1 MSRLSFGIVGFA
13 LPLYAYD
20 LGMSLAQLGMLAS
33 FNTVVSLALKPIM
46 GRTADRIGYRRGL
59 LWATILRSA
68 VTILY
73 LVAAAPAQLFAV
85 RGVHGLSDSAR
96 DPAVAV
102 LLADRGGKRAIAR
115 SFAWYQTAK
124 TIAGSLGKTAGGL
137 LIGIGVAGFAPVFLV
152 AAGLSLLPVLLVAT
166 SVKEPRHPESD
177 DATSITLPRS
187 AQSRHQK
194 PRRSA
199 PNGRRFISQLRRHRP
214 RRATPAGLPPTPQ
227 PTPTAVP
234 RKGRYVV
241 LGFLVSGSTSMLGTL
256 FPVLAV
262 EYAGLTPAQA
272 GALYLVTPVL
282 ALTGPL
288 FGWLSDSVSRSLVLS
303 IRSGTNVLSSLVFL
317 LAPTFAGFL
326 TGKALD
332 DLGKAAFR
340 PAWGSVMAD
349 VAAQDPKRRAR
360 IMGWLSAGED
370 AGSVVAPIV
379 AGLIWGAW
387 GIAALLLTRAG
398 LALVAE
404 IYAVAIARRP
414 PAVSEPRGR
423 RLEDAVR

>member
-1 MSRLSFGIVGFA
+1 M
-13 LPLYAYD
+13 
-20 LGMSLAQLGMLAS
+20 
-33 FNTVVSLALKPIM
+33 
-46 GRTADRIGYRRGL
+46 
-59 LWATILRSA
+59 
-68 VTILY
+68 
-73 LVAAAPAQLFAV
+73 
-85 RGVHGLSDSAR
+85 GVHGLSDSAR
-96 DPAVAV
+96 DPSVAV

-177 DATSITLPRS
+177 DTVSNALPQPS
-187 AQSRHQK
+187 QSRHHE
-194 PRRSA
+194 PRRSTA
-199 PNGRRFISQLRRHRP
+199 SGLRITKSRRHRP
-214 RRATPAGLPPTPQ
+214 RRATLEELPPTPQ
-227 PTPTAVP
+227 ATPSAVS

-241 LGFLVSGSTSMLGTL
+241 LGFLVSGSTSMLSTL

-272 GALYLVTPVL
+272 GALYLVTPAM

-303 IRSGTNVLSSLVFL
+303 IRSGTNVLSSLVYLF
-317 LAPTFAGFL
+317 APTFAGFL
-326 TGKALD
+326 AGKALD
-332 DLGKAAFR
+332 DLGKAAFQ

-360 IMGWLSAGED
+360 IMGWMSAGED

-404 IYAVAIARRP
+404 VYAVVIARRP
-414 PAVSEPRGR
+414 PAVAEPRSR
-423 RLEDAVR
+423 RLQGATR